1 MSIPIC
7 FACAS
12 ITDTTATGA
21 LRGDGRC
28 HSCRGTGK
36 VAFDAVCGKCDGTG
50 LCSKCSGTGS
60 RPPTPLHVES
70 RSETR

>member
-28 HSCRGTGK
+28 HPCRGTGK

-60 RPPTPLHVES
+60 RMAPPPRVES
-70 RSETR
+70 RGEAN

>member
-12 ITDTTATGA
+12 ITDTTATGT

-36 VAFDAVCGKCDGTG
+36 VAFDAACDKCDGTG
-50 LCSKCSGTGS
+50 MCSKCSGNGS
-60 RPPTPLHVES
+60 RSDQQPRGES
-70 RSETR
+70 EGDIR